1 MTATMNTKIVVRR
14 FGVLSVA
21 KIMGV
26 LYALIGLIVGAFI
39 SLFALVGAAFLSS
52 NSGMGGGASV
62 LFGVG
67 AIILLPILYGILGFV
82 GGVITAALY
91 NLLAGMIGGI
101 EIEGVQT
108 NS

>member
-1 MTATMNTKIVVRR
+1 MAATMNTKIVVRR

-52 NSGMGGGASV
+52 NSGMGGGSV

-67 AIILLPILYGILGFV
+67 AIILLPILYGVMGFI
-82 GGVITAALY
+82 GGIITAALY
-91 NLLAGMIGGI
+91 NLLAGMIGGV

-108 NS
+108 SI